1 MEITPDHLVLF
12 RWGFVQ
18 LNATILYTWVVM
30 ILLVAGAWV
39 ATRKRK
45 RTANAPRSTWEGAME
60 GIVALLRGQIRE
72 ISGREG
78 GDEYLPFVGTLF
90 LFIALSNVLDVVPGW
105 HAPTGS
111 LSTTAALAI
120 CVAVGVPFFG
130 IRKAGLK
137 GYLHHYL
144 NPTFFMLPFHLMSEI
159 SRTVALAVRLFGNIM
174 SGAMIVAL
182 LLAIA
187 PLFLPVLM
195 QVLGLLIGLIQ
206 AYIFAVLAM
215 VYIAA
220 AVRRE
225 EESPRE
231 QQP

>member
-12 RWGFVQ
+12 RWEFVQ
-18 LNATILYTWVVM
+18 LNATIVYTWAVM
-30 ILLVAGAWV
+30 FLLVLGAWL

-45 RTANAPRSTWEGAME
+45 RPAATPRSAWEGALE
-60 GIVALLRGQIRE
+60 GIVSLIRSQIQE

-90 LFIALSNVLDVVPGW
+90 LFIAVSNVVDIIPGW

-120 CVAVGVPFFG
+120 CVAVGVPLFG
-130 IRKAGLK
+130 IRQAGLK
-137 GYLHHYL
+137 GYLHHYM
-144 NPTFFMLPFHLMSEI
+144 NPTFFMVPFHLMSEI

-174 SGAMIVAL
+174 SGSMIVGL

-187 PLFLPVLM
+187 PLFVPVIM
-195 QVLGLLIGLIQ
+195 QTLGILIGLIQ

-220 AVRRE
+220 AVHRQE
-225 EESPRE
+225 ERPQE
-231 QQP
+231 QSQ